1 LTYGYH
7 LDCEGPDPWPFE
19 GFIAQY
25 AIPNIIARI
34 TIVSING
41 CNEESTEDVAADVA
55 AEAI

>member
-25 AIPNIIARI
+25 AIPSIIARI
-34 TIVSING
+34 IIVSING
-41 CNEESTEDVAADVA
+41 CKDASTGDVT
-55 AEAI
+55 AEAT